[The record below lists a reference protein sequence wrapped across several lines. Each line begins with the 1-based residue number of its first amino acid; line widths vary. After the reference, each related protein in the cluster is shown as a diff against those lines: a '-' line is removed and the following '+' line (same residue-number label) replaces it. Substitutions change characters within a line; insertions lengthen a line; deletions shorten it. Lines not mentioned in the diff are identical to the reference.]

1 MGHSMMESLR
11 TFLHRLKGSFR
22 KNRAGDEV
30 QEELQ
35 SHLELLVQENLS
47 KGMDPESARRAARL
61 ALGGETQIKE
71 AYRHQAGLPFLEV
84 LMQDLRYGFRHLRK
98 NPTFTFVAVLTL
110 ALGIGA
116 NTAIFSVV
124 NAVLLRPLP
133 YAAPDRLISLHGGQS
148 WPDLN
153 DIREQTQ
160 TLQSIGA
167 YWSYQFDLLGNGEPE
182 QIQSALISLD
192 FFDTL
197 GVPPLMGRSL
207 TAKDDAPG
215 APLIAVVSES
225 FWRNHLGAAPNV
237 IGRTLQ
243 LSGNTFEIVGVMP
256 KSFWLP
262 TGSGQYSGGP
272 EIFVPMRLGYPE
284 AATARGL
291 HAQRA
296 IARLKDGV
304 SISQAQSDLDAIATR
319 LSQLYPAENRDRRF
333 IAESFQ
339 EAVVG
344 KVRTTILVLFASVGL
359 LLLIAS
365 LNFANLLLAKASSR
379 REETQIRAALGASA
393 GRLIRQAL
401 TESVL
406 ISVIGGVAGLLLA
419 SLLQRLLV
427 FLKPGDL
434 PRLES
439 VSLDPS
445 VLVFALALTF
455 LTGCAFG
462 LIPAFRVVIPNSRSL
477 YGGKGSVGQI
487 RSTARLRNGLIIA
500 EFAVALVLLCGAGLL
515 LRSLWRL
522 QSVDPGFD
530 AQDVWTARIALEAKK
545 YEKLP
550 VQNQF
555 FAQLDQRLHQIPDA
569 KAAALVSE
577 LPLAGNVI
585 PHNIVFHGRPPVP
598 EGSEPDVLTNLVS
611 PTYFSAL
618 RIPVIKG
625 RNFED
630 SDRAAAPLVAVINQ
644 SMVREFFP
652 SEDPLGKQLAFA
664 RMPGPPQWF
673 TIVGVVA
680 DIREYGPDQDQGA
693 AIYMPVQQ
701 KITPWR
707 RWSGI
712 IVRGAPGAR
721 LDQAIK
727 QAVWSIDATVPV
739 TKIQPLS
746 AMMSDALSRRKF
758 TTLLL
763 VIFAFTAL
771 TLAMVG
777 IYGVIAYSVVQ
788 RTSEIGVR
796 IALGAQRFDVLWM
809 VLRHAVIMGLIG
821 IGLGTVGSFYAT
833 RALDTLVFGITSRDP
848 ATFAAVAILLLVV
861 AFLAALVPAWR
872 ATRIDPSS
880 ALRAE

>member
-1 MGHSMMESLR
+1 MGLDMDSFR
-11 TFLHRLKGSFR
+11 TFFHRLLGSFR
-22 KNRAGDEV
+22 KTHAAREV
-30 QEELQ
+30 QEELE
-35 SHLELLVQENLS
+35 SHFELLIQENL
-47 KGMDPESARRAARL
+47 KAGMDPASARRAARL

-71 AYRHQAGLPFLEV
+71 AYRRQAGLPFLEV
-84 LMQDLRYGFRHLRK
+84 LLQDLRYGFRHLRK

-133 YAAPDRLISLHGGQS
+133 YTTPDRLISLHGGQS

-153 DIREQTQ
+153 DIREQSQ
-160 TLQSIGA
+160 TIQGIGA

-197 GVPPLMGRSL
+197 GVPPLMGRTLS
-207 TAKDDAPG
+207 AKDDAPG
-215 APLIAVVSES
+215 APRIAVVSES
-225 FWRNHLGAAPNV
+225 FWRNHLGSDANV

-284 AATARGL
+284 AASARGL

-296 IARLKDGV
+296 VARLKNNV
-304 SISQAQSDLDAIATR
+304 SLEQTQSDLDAIAAR
-319 LSQLYPAENRDRRF
+319 LSKLYPAENRDRRF
-333 IAESFQ
+333 LAESFQ

-393 GRLIRQAL
+393 SRLIRQFL
-401 TESVL
+401 TESLL

-419 SLLQRLLV
+419 GLLQKVLV
-427 FLKPGDL
+427 LLKPGDL

-439 VSLDPS
+439 ISLDPS

-455 LTGCAFG
+455 VTGCAFG

-477 YGGKGSVGQI
+477 YGGKGSVGQM
-487 RSTARLRNGLIIA
+487 RSTARLRNALIVA
-500 EFAVALVLLCGAGLL
+500 EFAIALVLLCGAGLL

-530 AQDVWTARIALEAKK
+530 AQNVWTARIALESKK
-545 YEKLP
+545 YETLP

-585 PHNIVFHGRPPVP
+585 PHNIVFNGRPPVP
-598 EGSEPDVLTNLVS
+598 EGTEPDVLTNLVS
-611 PTYFSAL
+611 PSYFPTL
-618 RIPVIKG
+618 RIPLVRG

-630 SDRAAAPLVAVINQ
+630 SDREGAPLVAVINQ
-644 SMVREFFP
+644 SMAREFFP
-652 SEDPLGKQLAFA
+652 SEDPLGKQIAFA

-680 DIREYGPDQDQGA
+680 DIHEYGPDQEQGS

-701 KITPWR
+701 KLTPWR

-712 IVRGAPGAR
+712 VVRGAPGAR

-746 AMMSDALSRRKF
+746 AMMADTLARRKF

-763 VIFAFTAL
+763 TIFAFTAL

-796 IALGAQRFDVLWM
+796 IALGAQRLDVLWM
-809 VLRHAVIMGLIG
+809 VLRQAVVMGIAGAVI
-821 IGLGTVGSFYAT
+821 GTLGSFYAT
-833 RALDTLVFGITSRDP
+833 RALDSLVFGITPRDP
-848 ATFAAVAILLLVV
+848 ATFSVVALLLLFV
-861 AFLAALVPAWR
+861 AFVAALIPAWR
-872 ATRIDPSS
+872 ATRVDPSS